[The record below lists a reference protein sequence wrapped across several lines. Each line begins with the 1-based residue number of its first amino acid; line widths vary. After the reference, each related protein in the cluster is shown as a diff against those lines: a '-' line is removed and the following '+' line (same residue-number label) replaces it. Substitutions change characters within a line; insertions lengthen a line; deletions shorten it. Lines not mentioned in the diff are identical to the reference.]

1 MVAAERGGLA
11 LADLGKVPPVEQH
24 RAGGWLVERGENVQK
39 RRFAAAALAHDGDIL
54 AGFDGEVDIFER
66 LDLAAAKARGVG
78 LLKTGNSQDLH
89 EMTPFKRVS

>member
-1 MVAAERGGLA
+1 MVAAKRGGLA

-24 RAGGWLVERGENVQK
+24 RAGGGLVERGENVQK